1 MLVEYHGHNHLPC
14 LDPWSSKW
22 DGIVWLHSL
31 ERHTA
36 TSTQSFSKQWK
47 AHFEAL
53 GQRPNSWGQG
63 QGGES
68 GQSFS
73 ISCHLCLTPHT
84 NCGDDCMIVQVM
96 TILGVHTS
104 QQKLAPAVFQMVSRL
119 VAQPRNESNW
129 EDIHLLPILIL
140 HVHTKPRDHSSLYG
154 NVWINQ
160 TGPKHPQPRSLADR

>member
-1 MLVEYHGHNHLPC
+1 MLVEYHVHNHLPC

-104 QQKLAPAVFQMVSRL
+104 QQKLAPAVFHMVSRL
-119 VAQPRNESNW
+119 VGAQRSYKTSGSFFIIWKCLDKSDRPKTPSTSFTSGQVRRHN
-129 EDIHLLPILIL
+129 L
-140 HVHTKPRDHSSLYG
+140 HDCPLC
-154 NVWINQ
+154 
-160 TGPKHPQPRSLADR
+160 LALAL